1 MIDNSTM
8 TQPEFGF
15 VETLPVVGLLLG
27 GVPTLTILVM
37 TAAQYVATGTL

>member
-1 MIDNSTM
+1 MIDNSTVA
-8 TQPEFGF
+8 QPEIRF
-15 VETLPVVGLLLG
+15 VEALPVVGLLLG